1 MKRGA
6 GLAVSAGAAG
16 AEVAAATGGLATLLG
31 GRAGTAD
38 GGATV

>member
-6 GLAVSAGAAG
+6 SLGVSTGADG
-16 AEVAAATGGLATLLG
+16 AEVAAATDGLDTLLG